1 MMLVVV
7 YHSVLLWTET
17 WYVKAPIFKS
27 TILSVFAQWL
37 NSFHIYGF
45 ALVSGYLFYYLRYE
59 KGKYSKFVPFLANKV
74 KRLLVPYVFTSLI
87 WVIPFTVYFF
97 RINKKEI
104 VSRFALGIS
113 PGQLWFLLMLFCVFV
128 IVYPISDILKKYNV
142 RGGILVILIYGVGI
156 IGDYLLPN
164 VYQIFTAC
172 TYLSFFYLG
181 FKIRQHSD
189 VVEKLGS
196 PLMWVF
202 TDVGLFAVSQIII
215 NKMEGFIV
223 VPLTYF
229 LNFVLHIVGAI
240 MAFKVLQSLAN
251 RINWNNSKAFSVLKD
266 YAMPIYL
273 FHSQV
278 IYITV
283 DLLNGVLNPYIHVI
297 INFFV
302 AMMISLILSFV
313 LKRFKLTKALIGEK

>member
-1 MMLVVV
+1 MNRQTDRCVNNCAFVKTILMMLVVV

-113 PGQLWFLLMLFCVFV
+113 PGQLWFFLMLFCVFV
-128 IVYPISDILKKYNV
+128 FVYPISDILKKYNV
-142 RGGILVILIYGVGI
+142 RGGILVILIYG
-156 IGDYLLPN
+156 DQL
-164 VYQIFTAC
+164 
-172 TYLSFFYLG
+172 
-181 FKIRQHSD
+181 
-189 VVEKLGS
+189 
-196 PLMWVF
+196 
-202 TDVGLFAVSQIII
+202 
-215 NKMEGFIV
+215 
-223 VPLTYF
+223 
-229 LNFVLHIVGAI
+229 
-240 MAFKVLQSLAN
+240 
-251 RINWNNSKAFSVLKD
+251 
-266 YAMPIYL
+266 
-273 FHSQV
+273 
-278 IYITV
+278 
-283 DLLNGVLNPYIHVI
+283 
-297 INFFV
+297 
-302 AMMISLILSFV
+302 
-313 LKRFKLTKALIGEK
+313 